1 MFFEMSNR
9 GACSQMAARLEDYVG
24 RLSAE
29 GPQFA
34 DEELTVHLAGCERC
48 RRAVEEA
55 RTVSALLLA
64 GRGAAPDSRLS
75 DPYFAS
81 RVMAR
86 IREYETARAAGA
98 EFWPA
103 LESLSLRLSG
113 AALSAALILG
123 AWAAW
128 QWQTVRTSAAQ
139 SAQAR
144 SIAGEPRQPET
155 RVLFPE
161 MKRPPQDAGEAM
173 LVMASAEQGRQR

>member
-1 MFFEMSNR
+1 MES
-9 GACSQMAARLEDYVG
+9 RLEDYLS
-24 RLSAE
+24 RLSAD

-34 DEELTVHLAGCERC
+34 DEELTVHLAGCEGC

-55 RTVSALLLA
+55 RTVSTLLLA
-64 GRGAAPDSRLS
+64 GRAAAPDSRVS

-86 IREYETARAAGA
+86 IREYEAARAAGA

-123 AWAAW
+123 GWAAW

-144 SIAGEPRQPET
+144 SIAGEPRPVES
-155 RVLFPE
+155 RYLFPE
-161 MKRPPQDAGEAM
+161 MKRPPANAGEAIM
-173 LVMASAEQGRQR
+173 VLASTENGRQR

>member
-1 MFFEMSNR
+1 MFFEMRSR
-9 GACSQMAARLEDYVG
+9 GACPQMEARLEDYLS
-24 RLSAE
+24 RLSAD

-34 DEELTVHLAGCERC
+34 DEELTVHLAACHGC

-64 GRGAAPDSRLS
+64 GRASAPDGMLS

-86 IREYETARAAGA
+86 IRAYEAARASGA

-123 AWAAW
+123 GWAAW
-128 QWQTVRTSAAQ
+128 QWQALRTSAAQ
-139 SAQAR
+139 SAQVR
-144 SIAGEPRQPET
+144 SIAGEQRQPET

-161 MKRPPQDAGEAM
+161 MKRPPQNAGEAM
-173 LVMASAEQGRQR
+173 LVMASTEQGRQR